1 MDEVP
6 DAPGQCVDCKFQI
19 IVFQDGVDDDVP
31 GTACENAPEFRP
43 VVLVAS
49 ELFRDSPVRRT
60 GSPVQFKY
68 PVSSVLKKRRRDCFA
83 EKTVAADNQ
92 YVGHTFLLLVLF
104 LKIL

>member
-6 DAPGQCVDCKFQI
+6 DASVQCVDCKFQI
-19 IVFQDGVDDDVP
+19 IIFQDGVDDDVP

-43 VVLVAS
+43 VILVAS
-49 ELFRDSPVRRT
+49 ELFRDALVRRT

-68 PVSSVLKKRRRDCFA
+68 PLSSVLKKRLRDCFS
-83 EKTVAADNQ
+83 EKTVAADDQ
-92 YVGHTFLLLVLF
+92 YIGHIFCSLFCF